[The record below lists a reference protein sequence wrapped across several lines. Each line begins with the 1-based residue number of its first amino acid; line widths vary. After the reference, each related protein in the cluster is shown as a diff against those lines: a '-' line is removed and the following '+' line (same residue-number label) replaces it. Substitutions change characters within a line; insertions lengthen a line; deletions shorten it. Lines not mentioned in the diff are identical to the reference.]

1 MGFGVSL
8 FRHFKSLPQWA
19 SSLIGLHLTWHGS
32 KLHAGLT
39 RNASGLWRNMSKHS
53 IQKAYCIMLVTI
65 TAQGFLT
72 QNLSWICN
80 LPLLDHFCVASQH
93 PKHHEVLANSC
104 TSVPSPNITKGAPP
118 LTPFT
123 WGSMWHLPPPRGV
136 IIRAQVS
143 QNAWA
148 RRSQEKVS
156 LSQQGLEESCWS
168 HLMLECDR
176 RVVFIVLCFDC
187 VCTEFRT
194 CAYTGST
201 FSRSWEHVYLES
213 CTVTTSMPIW
223 VISHMY
229 EVDITISR
237 ITSE

>member
-1 MGFGVSL
+1 
-8 FRHFKSLPQWA
+8 
-19 SSLIGLHLTWHGS
+19 
-32 KLHAGLT
+32 
-39 RNASGLWRNMSKHS
+39 MSKNS
-53 IQKAYCIMLVTI
+53 IQTAYYIMLVTM

-80 LPLLDHFCVASQH
+80 LLILDHFFVASKH

-136 IIRAQVS
+136 TIRAQPK
-143 QNAWA
+143 NAC
-148 RRSQEKVS
+148 RKITS

-168 HLMLECDR
+168 HLRLLESCYTPALYMLECDR
-176 RVVFIVLCFDC
+176 RVVFIVLCFDY
-187 VCTEFRT
+187 VCTLSRT

-201 FSRSWEHVYLES
+201 FSRSWEH
-213 CTVTTSMPIW
+213 M
-223 VISHMY
+223 
-229 EVDITISR
+229 
-237 ITSE
+237 

>member
-39 RNASGLWRNMSKHS
+39 SNASGLWRNMSKHS

-136 IIRAQVS
+136 IIRAQPKNACRKITRKSEPVPTRTWRKLLVS
-143 QNAWA
+143 PQTYWKLLHTSSIHVGMWSKSRLHCSLLWLRLHIVQNMCIY
-148 RRSQEKVS
+148 R
-156 LSQQGLEESCWS
+156 
-168 HLMLECDR
+168 
-176 RVVFIVLCFDC
+176 FYVL
-187 VCTEFRT
+187 TELR
-194 CAYTGST
+194 AYVYTGVMSLIG
-201 FSRSWEHVYLES
+201 RNK
-213 CTVTTSMPIW
+213 CAK
-223 VISHMY
+223 
-229 EVDITISR
+229 
-237 ITSE
+237 